1 MKQFNSM
8 VKSVI
13 GLALLANLTG
23 CAMTANKHAMELACD
38 YSPVLYTNLKK
49 PVYARRYALPNGQ
62 ACPVLLKGNAD
73 V

>member
-1 MKQFNSM
+1 MIQFNSI

-13 GLALLANLTG
+13 GLSLLANLTG
-23 CAMTANKHAMELACD
+23 CAMTANKHEMELACD
-38 YSPVLYTNLKK
+38 HAPILYTNLKK

-62 ACPVLLKGNAD
+62 ACPVMLKGNAN